1 MKDVS
6 KNRQLYIANAGL
18 ALNARNKNE
27 KNKMNQNFC
36 RRTRREFLWQAGGG
50 FTGLALAGLLDRN
63 FLAAQDKRADG
74 KKWVNPLAAKAP
86 HFAPKAKSVIFLFMY
101 GGPSHI
107 DTFDYKPSMYGMDG
121 KTIEVK
127 TFGRGGHK
135 NKGRIVEPRWKF
147 KQYGECGKWVSDLFP
162 NVGQCVD
169 DIAFVHSMTAD
180 SPIHGSAMLQMNSG
194 KIQSGSPCLG
204 SWVNYGLGSENE
216 NLPGFVVM
224 LDDKGG
230 PISGPK
236 NWTSGYMPATY
247 QGVVVR
253 SQGTPILDLK
263 RPESMTDANQ
273 RKMLDALRKY
283 NEEHESA
290 HQGNSELAARI
301 ASYELAYKMQSTAPE
316 AVDLGKETQA
326 TLDAYGVGKE
336 PTNYFGRQ
344 CVMARRLVERGVR
357 FVQVYSGGAHNDDNW
372 DAHGNL
378 ENNHNLHAAETDQ
391 PIAALINDLKARGLL
406 DETLIVWGGEFGR
419 QPTAE
424 YAKGSGRDHNAYGFT
439 MWMAG
444 GGIKGGVSLGKTDE
458 LGATAVEDRMHVKRI
473 HATILQQLGM
483 DPNALSYFYGGLEQR
498 LVGVEGAKP
507 IAELI
512 A

>member
-1 MKDVS
+1 
-6 KNRQLYIANAGL
+6 
-18 ALNARNKNE
+18 
-27 KNKMNQNFC
+27 MNHNFC

-50 FTGLALAGLLDRN
+50 FTGLALASMLDSE
-63 FLAAQDKRADG
+63 FLAAQQVQADG
-74 KKWVNPLAAKAP
+74 ETKWSNPLAAKDP
-86 HFAPKAKSVIFLFMY
+86 HFPPRAKSVIFLFMY

-107 DTFDYKPSMYGMDG
+107 DTFDYKPNMYGMDG
-121 KTIEVK
+121 KTIDVK

-135 NKGRIVEPRWKF
+135 NQGRIVEPRWKF

-162 NVGQCVD
+162 HLGDCVD

-194 KIQSGSPCLG
+194 KIQSGNPCLG
-204 SWVNYGLGSENE
+204 SWLNYGLGSENE

-236 NWTSGYMPATY
+236 NWSSGYMPATY

-253 SQGTPILDLK
+253 SQGTPILDLQ
-263 RPESMTDANQ
+263 RPASMTDLAQ
-273 RKMLDALRKY
+273 RNMLDTLRVY
-283 NEEHESA
+283 NDDHEA
-290 HQGNSELAARI
+290 MRGGNSQLAARI

-316 AVDLGKETQA
+316 AVDLSQETEA
-326 TLDAYGVGKE
+326 THRLYGLDDEK
-336 PTNYFGRQ
+336 TSYFGRQ
-344 CVMARRLVERGVR
+344 CLMARRLVERGVR

-372 DAHGNL
+372 DAHGDL
-378 ENNHNLHAAETDQ
+378 EHNHNLHAGETDK
-391 PIAALINDLKARGLL
+391 PIAGLINDLKQRGLF

-424 YAKGSGRDHNAYGFT
+424 YAKGTGRDHNAYGFT
-439 MWMAG
+439 MWLAG
-444 GGIKGGVSLGKTDE
+444 GGIKGGVSFGETDE
-458 LGATAVEDRMHVKRI
+458 LGAAAIENRMHVRRV
-473 HATILQQLGM
+473 HATILSQLGL
-483 DPNALSYFYGGLEQR
+483 DPNRLSYFYGGLEQK
-498 LVGVEGAKP
+498 LVGVEGADP
-507 IAELI
+507 IKEII